1 MAQATAAKAP
11 RTPRMD
17 VDLGTGQRR
26 WQSGQDRSE
35 VDGSEIPA
43 KVVNIAN

>member
-17 VDLGTGQRR
+17 VDLGTAGGGGKAVKTVR
-26 WQSGQDRSE
+26 
-35 VDGSEIPA
+35 
-43 KVVNIAN
+43 K